1 MDEETMETVTDFIFL
16 GSKIPADG
24 DYSHEIKDICSLEE
38 LWQTLENVLK
48 SRDITLLQSSIL
60 PKLWFLQYGCENWT
74 IKKAG
79 SWRIDAFEM
88 WCWRKLPKIH

>member
-1 MDEETMETVTDFIFL
+1 MTN
-16 GSKIPADG
+16 
-24 DYSHEIKDICSLEE
+24 
-38 LWQTLENVLK
+38 LENVLR
-48 SRDITLLQSSIL
+48 SRDIILLQSSIL
-60 PKLWFLQYGCENWT
+60 PKLWFLQYGCKNWA